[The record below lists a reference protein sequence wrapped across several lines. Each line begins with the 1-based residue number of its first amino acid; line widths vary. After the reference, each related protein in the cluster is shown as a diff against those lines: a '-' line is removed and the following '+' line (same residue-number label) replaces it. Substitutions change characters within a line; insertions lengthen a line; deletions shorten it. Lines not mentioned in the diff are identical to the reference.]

1 VPATALLKENAPA
14 VVLLHTVLLA
24 GTVTAG
30 EGDTLMV
37 NVCIAPMQPAE
48 ETEVT
53 VTTADTVAVP
63 VLIVVNAGI
72 VPVPVEPRPID
83 GVVLVQLKVV
93 PGTELV
99 RINAPAVPPLHTVVL
114 GDTVAT
120 GVGDTLTVKDLTAP
134 GQPANIGVTAITDV
148 AVTVP
153 VLTAVNAAML
163 PEPDAASPIDV
174 FEFVQLKVVPGA
186 VLPKVNPPAM
196 VLLQTVTLEGNTFIV
211 GVGDTF
217 TVNNFTAPKQVAAV
231 GVTVNTA
238 VDVTVPV
245 LIAAT
250 EAIDEPEPDAP
261 IPTEV
266 LLLDHA

>member
-1 VPATALLKENAPA
+1 MPATALLKENAPA

-99 RINAPAVPPLHTVVL
+99 KINAPAVPPLHTVVL

-120 GVGDTLTVKDLTAP
+120 GVGDTLIVKDLTAP

-174 FEFVQLKVVPGA
+174 LEFVQLKVVPGA
-186 VLPKVNPPAM
+186 VLPKVNPPAV

-211 GVGDTF
+211 GVGDTL
-217 TVNNFTAPKQVAAV
+217 TVNDLTAPGHDVAV
-231 GVTVNTA
+231 GVTAITA
-238 VDVTVPV
+238 TAVTVPV
-245 LIAAT
+245 LMAVNDGIGF
-250 EAIDEPEPDAP
+250 DVPEPPNPMD
-261 IPTEV
+261 V
-266 LLLDHA
+266 LELVHA